1 MNEIECPACAGPDEA
16 RQGCATCGGV
26 MQVTQE
32 TFDAFMAEKAK
43 QEETNTFWAKVS
55 EHMYNPGKYTFQFGE
70 EVFNLDN

>member
-1 MNEIECPACAGPDEA
+1 M
-16 RQGCATCGGV
+16 R
-26 MQVTQE
+26 VTQE

-55 EHMYNPGKYTFQFGE
+55 EHMYKPGKYTFQFGE